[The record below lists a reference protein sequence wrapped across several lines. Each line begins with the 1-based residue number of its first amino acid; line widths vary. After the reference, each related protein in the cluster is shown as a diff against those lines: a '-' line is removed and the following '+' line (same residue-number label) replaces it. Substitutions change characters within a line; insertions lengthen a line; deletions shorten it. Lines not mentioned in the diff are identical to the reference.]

1 MAARK
6 VNRAGAYH
14 FTGISCLSSCLG
26 SGFGFLLRL
35 LLGVSLAR
43 AASVSVSAAGDLQAA
58 LNQAKGGDT
67 ITLAAGA
74 TFTGHYQLTPNPSGR
89 WITIQSSA
97 LPSLPAGQRVS
108 STQANRMPKLVTPD
122 AGAVLVIPS
131 RANHYRLVGIEFT
144 EKPGVYVQDLIQA
157 GTASET
163 TVAALPH
170 DLDFDRVY
178 VHALLP
184 TGGKRGLALNSGKT
198 TIENSSFENFVSDW
212 QDTQAIAGWNGSGPY
227 RIENN
232 FLQAGG
238 EIVAF
243 GGATTSI
250 RGVIPSDIVIQ
261 NNDFFK
267 PTDWWDGDPHHT
279 GPHIRAKN
287 HFELKNA
294 QRVLVQNNTFTNNMV
309 GADQVGCTMLLTVR
323 DEGGQVP
330 WATVSHITVQN
341 NVFRHVAGGLF
352 LAGHD
357 HDGGGS
363 AVNLVIRNNLFVDLG
378 VMGGDGRLFEIV
390 SGVQNAVIDHNTAF
404 PSGWLVVFAGTASH
418 HVNLTNNIFTAGAGV
433 AGDGGNRGE
442 VSMRTFD
449 PDGSFDH
456 NLVIQPD
463 PSHYVGTHFHN
474 NQFAPS
480 IAAVGFT
487 NPAAGNYRLA
497 ANSPYR
503 GKAQNGTDWGAV
515 AGFVGNT
522 RGQAPIRNTTA
533 NR

>member
-1 MAARK
+1 MT
-6 VNRAGAYH
+6 VLNINSVGAYC
-14 FTGISCLSSCLG
+14 FTRTYSRNSVLCRY
-26 SGFGFLLRL
+26 FGWL
-35 LLGVSLAR
+35 LLSLVGVSSTQ
-43 AASVSVSAAGDLQAA
+43 AASVSVAEGGDLQAA
-58 LNQAKGGDT
+58 LNQAQGGDT

-74 TFTGHYQLTPNPSGR
+74 AFTGHYQLAHNGSSR

-97 LPSLPAGQRVS
+97 IGSLPAGQRVS
-108 STQANRMPKLVTPD
+108 KTQANFLPKLITPD

-131 RANHYRLVGIEFT
+131 GANYYRFVGVEFT

-157 GTASET
+157 GTASEK

-184 TGGKRGLALNSGKT
+184 TGGKRGLALNSGEAT
-198 TIENSSFENFVSDW
+198 VENSYFENFVSDW
-212 QDTQAIAGWNGSGPY
+212 QDTQAIAGWNGPGPY
-227 RIENN
+227 RIQNN

-250 RGVIPSDIVIQ
+250 RGVIPSDILIE

-267 PTDWWDGDPHHT
+267 PTSWWDGDPHHS

-309 GADQVGCTMLLTVR
+309 GADQVGCTILLAVR

-341 NVFRHVAGGLF
+341 NVFRHVAGGIF
-352 LAGHD
+352 LMGHD
-357 HDGGGS
+357 GDGGGT
-363 AVNLVIRNNLFVDLG
+363 AQDLTIRNNLFVDLG
-378 VMGGDGRLFEIV
+378 VMGGDGRWLEIV
-390 SGVQNAVIDHNTAF
+390 SGVQKAAIDHNTAF
-404 PSGWLVVFAGTASH
+404 PTGWLVVFAGSPSH
-418 HVNLTNNIFTAGAGV
+418 QVNLTNNIVTAGAGI

-463 PSHYVGTHFHN
+463 PSHYAGAHFHH

-503 GKAQNGTDWGAV
+503 GPAEGTDFGAV
-515 AGFVGNT
+515 GGFTSNANAPAPVRRRAAG
-522 RGQAPIRNTTA
+522 R
-533 NR
+533 